1 MDPIFEHP
9 VFDSARERV
18 KCEIRQLEKPQEA
31 PENSLYTCFKCV
43 EATMYFPLQNKLD
56 LQTREHLYSTSVV
69 IVTING
75 GMDDTGYTTSIQS
88 KFKRWVYS
96 VYSPI
101 ITITLD
107 ILDFLDMMTTLS
119 ESIDSLKMITS
130 VYDSVP

>member
-1 MDPIFEHP
+1 MDSIFEHP

-43 EATMYFPLQNKLD
+43 EATMYSLLQNKLD

-75 GMDDTGYTTSIQS
+75 GMDDTGYTASIQ
-88 KFKRWVYS
+88 
-96 VYSPI
+96 
-101 ITITLD
+101 
-107 ILDFLDMMTTLS
+107 
-119 ESIDSLKMITS
+119 
-130 VYDSVP
+130 